1 MLVES
6 LAHKFGFAV
15 VDAWNY
21 PVSEISLCDSHS
33 ARLFILCFQQAEN
46 LIIYGGNWDF

>member
-21 PVSEISLCDSHS
+21 PVSEIPLCDSHS
-33 ARLFILCFQQAEN
+33 ASLLILRFQQAEN
-46 LIIYGGNWDF
+46 LILYGDNWDF